1 MNQQVECKQANKATY
16 QTPDLVFTEV
26 DPVWCDGSYDPI
38 KGNNET
44 PAIFM

>member
-1 MNQQVECKQANKATY
+1 MKQQNESKQQNKAKY